1 MVVPHVAQGGIKTAY
16 VMVRDPA
23 RTAQHY
29 TDALPSAQSRT
40 TYHFHESGSRLQSR
54 ATTTSTR
61 YGMAHDAVST
71 SRHYSGSDQ
80 RSRQSWYQRSV
91 YAQEPISTCRTDPW
105 IGVKSYPRG
114 VTTNSSSGIEDYS
127 VYYPVFKAMEEEKMV
142 LNLHG
147 EVPSDPEQ
155 NISILNAEKHFLKHL
170 RKLAQDFPSLRI
182 VLEHAT
188 TAEAIET
195 VKSLPDNVACTITA
209 HHLWLTIDT
218 VAPQPH
224 HFCKPL
230 AKEPKDRQ
238 ALQDAIFSGNPKFF
252 LGSDSAPHPTSSKQP
267 NVQEEAEPSP
277 CAAGVYTSP
286 ILIPLVATLLESFG
300 ALDKLEGYVSEHG
313 REFYGIPA
321 EKGQNVKLRR
331 TSGGQKVPGL
341 LRGEGGIEVVPFW
354 AGKDLGWEIA

>member
-1 MVVPHVAQGGIKTAY
+1 MSLNTIHLAAPADFHVHVRQGAMCEMVVPHVAQGGIKTAY
-16 VMVRDPA
+16 VMPNLVP
-23 RTAQHY
+23 
-29 TDALPSAQSRT
+29 PI
-40 TYHFHESGSRLQSR
+40 
-54 ATTTSTR
+54 TSTKAALD
-61 YGMAHDAVST
+61 YKAEL
-71 SRHYSGSDQ
+71 Q
-80 RSRQSWYQRSV
+80 RLAPETEWLMTLYLHPDITPEVIRE
-91 YAQEPISTCRTDPW
+91 AAKAGIK
-105 IGVKSYPRG
+105 GVKSYPRG

-321 EKGQNVKLRR
+321 EKGQNIKLRR
-331 TSGGQKVPGL
+331 TSEGQKVPGL

-354 AGKDLGWEIA
+354 AGKELGWEIV